1 MSALGIVKTTLATAV
16 ADSATV
22 AVAYPT
28 GTTQGSLTG
37 STGGIVSINDGAG
50 GTFDQGAGG
59 FTVSFGG
66 STITITNDSGIAWPI
81 GAELTASFG
90 RTAVNGSY
98 NAITNDVSWGDIS
111 GKPSTFPPVI
121 GTGADEAAAGD
132 GSNPNYTS
140 A

>member
-1 MSALGIVKTTLATAV
+1 MSALGIISVTLASTVAV
-16 ADSATV
+16 AATV

-28 GTTQGSLTG
+28 GTTQASLTG
-37 STGGIVSINDGAG
+37 STGGKLSINDGAG

-59 FTVSFGG
+59 FTASFGA
-66 STITITNDSGIAWPI
+66 STITITNDSDVTWPA

-98 NAITNDVSWGDIS
+98 NAITNDVSWDSVS
-111 GKPSTFPPVI
+111 GKPSTFPPIV
-121 GTGADEAAAGD
+121 GVAANEAAAGD
-132 GSNPNYTS
+132 GSNPNYTP